1 MSLISLARASVATKR
16 RQSAS
21 EYATVSCLISPPH
34 IPWRAA
40 VTVAAAMNGP
50 SLLGGGVIGVQVTG
64 DTGATRPAL
73 ETDPGLC

>member
-40 VTVAAAMNGP
+40 VAAAMKGP

-73 ETDPGLC
+73 PVEIDPALC